1 MTNRRYVEIIAF
13 FLSVILSASMY
24 YVFPA
29 MEVVLTEEYYGIDFN
44 SMLPLNL
51 VSSILVVLSYW
62 YSLRLVEKIIV
73 IDLAGY
79 DFYFFIRLYIIKSIY
94 IFLGASLL
102 HYAFEELGFLILIY
116 AYFYYAI
123 EILYLSYPSWIKLG
137 RLKCLAVFSLLSLI
151 MAGYFEVVDIVF
163 KYIISIF

>member
-13 FLSVILSASMY
+13 FLSVILSASKY
-24 YVFPA
+24 YVFPV
-29 MEVVLTEEYYGIDFN
+29 MEVVLKEEYYGIDFN

-79 DFYFFIRLYIIKSIY
+79 DFYFFIRLYIIQSIY
-94 IFLGASLL
+94 MFLWVSLL
-102 HYAFEELGFLILIY
+102 HYAFEELGFLILII
-116 AYFYYAI
+116 AYFYYVI

-163 KYIISIF
+163 RYIISIF